1 MLVVNSETC
10 SSSSAFSYDM
20 NSFVKFAVR
29 PVKKMKFILSEMD
42 WLLTKMFKDFVAWF
56 SQFKVPF

>member
-1 MLVVNSETC
+1 
-10 SSSSAFSYDM
+10 M